1 MRFFTVVL
9 FLLPLHGLTQSD
21 PFANR
26 VFTREEMQEDFSY
39 LRRILEET
47 HPGLYRYTPKHV
59 MQAKLDSTA
68 ALLHEPMGFYRF
80 YRILSHRLSTLRC
93 AHTHIIPLSDFE
105 SFYTTQIKTF
115 PLMIFFTQGKY
126 YITVN
131 GTADPTIKPGFEL
144 LSINGKPVNLIRNE
158 MQNHLWADG
167 YNQTGKTKALS
178 EAFFPV
184 FYYLLIDQPE
194 TFLLTLKDLNGKE
207 MKAHVPAQYF
217 KETQNFFK
225 SNSVNKEILSI
236 YTPKNKLDRRKGW
249 RLTITEKENIGIIRI
264 NGFGGG
270 KSEEEAQEKMK
281 VFMDNCMKKLKKQN
295 VQELVL
301 DLRYNSGGW
310 DIQGV
315 ELFRYFMEKPTR
327 CYQRLCSITDSSE
340 FLRLSDLSP
349 EDMKNIKKEL
359 RKESDGT
366 FSVREEES
374 IQLQIQQP
382 KENRFTGK
390 VYVLANGASA
400 STTSEFIA
408 YAKSNQ
414 AITLIGEETG
424 GAHEGGNGGSFL
436 NFELPH
442 SKVKIGTPLLYY
454 ENAVT
459 APELRGR
466 GTMPDYA
473 VQQNIVDLLTG
484 ADTQLNFVLKLIR
497 DNRKST
503 D

>member
-1 MRFFTVVL
+1 MRFFTIVL
-9 FLLPLHGLTQSD
+9 FLLPLSGLTQSD

-26 VFTREEMQEDFSY
+26 IFTPEEMQEDFSY
-39 LRRILEET
+39 LRRVLEET
-47 HPGLYRYTPKHV
+47 HPGLYRYTPKHA

-68 ALLHEPMGFYRF
+68 ASLHEPMDFYSF
-80 YRILSHRLSTLRC
+80 YRILSHLISTIRC
-93 AHTHIIPLSDFE
+93 AHTHIVPIRDFE
-105 SFYTTQIKTF
+105 SFYTNQIKTF
-115 PLMIFFTQGKY
+115 PLMIFFTEGKY

-144 LSINGKPVNLIRNE
+144 LSINGKPVNLIRTE
-158 MQNHLWADG
+158 MQNYLWADG

-194 TFLLTLKDLNGKE
+194 MFLLTLKDLNGKE
-207 MKAHVPAQYF
+207 MEARVPAQYF

-236 YTPKNKLDRRKGW
+236 YTPKNKLDRKKGW
-249 RLTITEKENIGIIRI
+249 RLTITEKEHIGILRI

-270 KSEEEAQEKMK
+270 KSEQEAQEKMK
-281 VFMDNCMKKLKKQN
+281 TFMDKCMKKLQKRN
-295 VQELVL
+295 VQELIL
-301 DLRYNSGGW
+301 DLRYNAGGW

-315 ELFRYFMEKPTR
+315 ELYRYFMKTPTR
-327 CYQRLCSITDSSE
+327 CYQRLHSVTDSSE
-340 FLRLSDLSP
+340 FLTLSDLSQ

-359 RKESDGT
+359 KKESDGT

-382 KENRFTGK
+382 KENRFAGD
-390 VYVLANGASA
+390 VYVLANGGSA

-408 YAKSNQ
+408 YAKSNE

-436 NFELPH
+436 SFELPH

-454 ENAVT
+454 DNNVT
-459 APELRGR
+459 PLALKGR
-466 GTMPDYA
+466 GTMPDYV
-473 VQQNIVDLLTG
+473 VQQTIADILTG
-484 ADTQLNFVLKLIR
+484 ADTQLNFALKLIR
-497 DNRKST
+497 ENRKST